1 MGSFLFTNVYWN
13 MSNLY
18 IFDISNIYVI
28 YIYTS
33 LCSNAIVVILS
44 YECLLECVCKWNV
57 FSYLQQPCLKAWSST
72 NILNGVHH
80 MRNAFRE
87 QVCSSFKYRKV
98 CLQKRMET
106 ASPNTYLSKQNMFH
120 VTQMNTCITNTALLY
135 VCLAK
140 CSI

>member
-18 IFDISNIYVI
+18 IFDISNIYVIYI

-72 NILNGVHH
+72 NILNGVHR
-80 MRNAFRE
+80 MRNAFWE

-98 CLQKRMET
+98 CLQKKCKLHLPTLTSANKTCFMSHKWT
-106 ASPNTYLSKQNMFH
+106 HALQIQPFYMF
-120 VTQMNTCITNTALLY
+120 V
-135 VCLAK
+135 
-140 CSI
+140 